1 MATDASGFETRGERK
16 TMDTKSLI
24 IGVLAVAVVVLGYM
38 LYDANRTKVKIDLP
52 GVKIEGR

>member
-1 MATDASGFETRGERK
+1 MHTFESRDHERQ

-38 LYDANRTKVKIDLP
+38 LYDANQSKVKIDLP